1 MAPMARPQAIF
12 HKPSAS
18 PISSHNNDNLAR
30 VIVGRGEK
38 AKEFLVDKRKL
49 SNAAPFFEEKLDA
62 TPAGIVKVS
71 SNQTPVPVWLPHQKS
86 TIHLPDES
94 ASMFELFVVWLQRPD
109 GFRRHLDDTV
119 NLVSDNPG
127 APCQRLHW
135 ALVRLHVF
143 AAGLGMHH
151 LQDLAMDGLQDIY
164 LRCDWDVTPRFV
176 HFVYERCDAEAS
188 MRLRRWTVAMVAW
201 SIAGGPSSTMS
212 EGEGGGLE
220 RFRDMFER
228 FPDFAAEYTSH
239 LRKMK
244 SSKLDTRIKNPQLR
258 IPANKLRN
266 EERQFGFRQCS
277 FHSHRAAVGER
288 RCPHTTASR
297 ELDDFLLVP
306 LVMEVAPTPPPIRH
320 HHRPSRRA
328 DAPEHLH
335 HARMTRAGQV
345 F

>member
-12 HKPSAS
+12 QKPSGSAV
-18 PISSHNNDNLAR
+18 SSHDNDNLAR

-38 AKEFLVDKRKL
+38 TKEFRVDKRKL
-49 SNAAPFFEEKLDA
+49 SNAAPFFENKLDA
-62 TPAGIVKVS
+62 KPAGIVKVS
-71 SNQTPVPVWLPHQKS
+71 SNQTPVPVWLPQQKS

-94 ASMFELFVVWLQRPD
+94 ASMFELFVVWLHQPD
-109 GFRRHLDDTV
+109 GFRRHLDDKIT
-119 NLVSDNPG
+119 LVSDSPG

-135 ALVRLHVF
+135 ALVRLHIF

-151 LQDLAMDGLQDIY
+151 LQDLAMDGLQDVY

-176 HFVYERCDAEAS
+176 QFVYEQCDAETS
-188 MRLRRWTVAMVAW
+188 IRLRRWTVAMVAW
-201 SIAGGPSSTMS
+201 SIAGGPSSMR
-212 EGEGGGLE
+212 EEGGLE
-220 RFRDMFER
+220 RFREMFER
-228 FPDFAAEYTSH
+228 FPDFADEYTSH

-297 ELDDFLLVP
+297 ELDNFLLVP
-306 LVMEVAPTPPPIRH
+306 LVMELAPTPSRH
-320 HHRPSRRA
+320 HHHDGR
-328 DAPEHLH
+328 DAPQLLH
-335 HARMTRAGQV
+335 HMRMAHAGQV